1 MENGLNKEKQKNMN
15 TMIFKIIWWIILQI
29 PYIKRIKFRYEIY
42 KIAHDAQSLFFSQ
55 TSYSYSIPTYLSA
68 CHASD
73 EGIIIS
79 DWWHHSYYKSPFL
92 FRFYFFEPE
101 EILCITNRAR
111 DVIKRAKEGLKNP
124 EYKEIYTEMAQK
136 FNSFCED
143 LEKISKKFPDLCKG
157 LSYIE
162 KLPN

>member
-1 MENGLNKEKQKNMN
+1 
-15 TMIFKIIWWIILQI
+15 MIFKII
-29 PYIKRIKFRYEIY
+29 KRITLQTHPIKKMKFHYKVYKLAYDNRDLFSRHYNHSVVNYLIAGSKICEEGFIY
-42 KIAHDAQSLFFSQ
+42 
-55 TSYSYSIPTYLSA
+55 
-68 CHASD
+68 
-73 EGIIIS
+73 
-79 DWWHHSYYKSPFL
+79 DWWQYSFTKSPFSL
-92 FRFYFFEPE
+92 EIYLKIYFFNPDEL
-101 EILCITNRAR
+101 LCIIDHTRRA
-111 DVIKRAKEGLKNP
+111 IKSIYNEPKHS